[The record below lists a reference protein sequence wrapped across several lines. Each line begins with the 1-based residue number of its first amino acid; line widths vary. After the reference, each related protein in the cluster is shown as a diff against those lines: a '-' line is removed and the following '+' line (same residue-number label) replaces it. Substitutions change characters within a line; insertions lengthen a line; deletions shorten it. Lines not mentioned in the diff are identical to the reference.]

1 MHVHKV
7 DLFSFCCSV
16 LLHPH
21 SAMDDEDMVYGQYRE
36 AGVLMHRGFTLQQ
49 FADQCFSNAGDPAKG
64 RQMPIHY
71 GSVEHHFQTIS
82 SPLTTQ
88 LPQAAGAAYAYK
100 LADEGKMVV
109 CYFGDGAASEGD
121 FHPALNMSTTLECP
135 MIYFCRNNGY
145 AISTPGKHTA
155 LFCCSINVVLV
166 LLNFFFSIA
175 VEDQYRGD
183 GIVSRGPGYGM
194 ASLRVDG
201 NDVFAVHE
209 ATKYARALAMKESR
223 PVLIEAMTYR
233 QGHHSTSDDSTR
245 YREIDEIQ
253 DWQKNN
259 DPVERLR
266 LYMEDLDCWNEEMDK
281 DCQKEMRKEVLKALS
296 EAETKE
302 KAPLSSL
309 FEDVYYSKDGTLPQ
323 ALAIQEKQMNDH
335 IAKYPDHYHVGH

>member
-1 MHVHKV
+1 MK
-7 DLFSFCCSV
+7 
-16 LLHPH
+16 
-21 SAMDDEDMVYGQYRE
+21 
-36 AGVLMHRGFTLQQ
+36 TL
-49 FADQCFSNAGDPAKG
+49 P
-64 RQMPIHY
+64 
-71 GSVEHHFQTIS
+71 
-82 SPLTTQ
+82 TT
-88 LPQAAGAAYAYK
+88 
-100 LADEGKMVV
+100 
-109 CYFGDGAASEGD
+109 
-121 FHPALNMSTTLECP
+121 TT
-135 MIYFCRNNGY
+135 
-145 AISTPGKHTA
+145 TTTTTVK
-155 LFCCSINVVLV
+155 
-166 LLNFFFSIA
+166 
-175 VEDQYRGD
+175 DQYRGD

-266 LYMEDLDCWNEEMDK
+266 FYMEDLECWNEKMDK

-296 EAETKE
+296 DAETKE

-309 FEDVYYSKDGTLPQ
+309 FEDVYYSEEGTLPQ

-335 IAKYPDHYHVGH
+335 IAKYPDHYHLGHW